1 MIGRAKRIALI
12 TVGIIALALGGVGIF
27 VPLLPTTPLVLVAA
41 FAFAN
46 SSERLHQ
53 WLLDHNVF
61 GPLIDNWR
69 RHRAISRTAKAMSV
83 LSMVAILVISWFMGI
98 TLPIIAVQAL
108 VLGCAAAFILTRPS
122 FPQD

>member
-1 MIGRAKRIALI
+1 MTTVRRIVLIAAGLISLAIGA
-12 TVGIIALALGGVGIF
+12 VGIF

-41 FAFAN
+41 FCFAN

-69 RHRAISRTAKAMSV
+69 RYGAISRNAKIMSV
-83 LSMVAILVISWFMGI
+83 ASMVAVLLISWWLDVA
-98 TLPIIAVQAL
+98 TWIIGLQAVI
-108 VLGCAAAFILTRPS
+108 LGCSAAFILTRPS
-122 FPQD
+122 FPQ

>member
-1 MIGRAKRIALI
+1 MTRVRRIVLIAAGLISLAIGA
-12 TVGIIALALGGVGIF
+12 VGIF

-41 FAFAN
+41 FCFAN

-69 RHRAISRTAKAMSV
+69 RYGAISRNAKIMSV
-83 LSMVAILVISWFMGI
+83 ASMVAVLLISWWLDVA
-98 TLPIIAVQAL
+98 TWIIGLQAVI
-108 VLGCAAAFILTRPS
+108 LGCSAAFILTRPS
-122 FPQD
+122 FPQ